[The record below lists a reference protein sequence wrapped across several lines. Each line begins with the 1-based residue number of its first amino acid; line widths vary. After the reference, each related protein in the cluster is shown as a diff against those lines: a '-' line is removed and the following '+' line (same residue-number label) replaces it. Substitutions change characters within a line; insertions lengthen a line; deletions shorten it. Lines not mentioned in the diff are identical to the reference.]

1 MRNGFYAYCKCNN
14 KAAQVCKSNKTEISF
29 NEFHKVKQ
37 IANEKKRKKQRKK
50 TTVTSG
56 TISKIP
62 FFIYKPIDIE
72 IEIVKKSKT

>member
-1 MRNGFYAYCKCNN
+1 MLTANATTKQRKCV
-14 KAAQVCKSNKTEISF
+14 KVIKQKSRSMNFIKSSKLQT
-29 NEFHKVKQ
+29 
-37 IANEKKRKKQRKK
+37 KRKGKNKEKK